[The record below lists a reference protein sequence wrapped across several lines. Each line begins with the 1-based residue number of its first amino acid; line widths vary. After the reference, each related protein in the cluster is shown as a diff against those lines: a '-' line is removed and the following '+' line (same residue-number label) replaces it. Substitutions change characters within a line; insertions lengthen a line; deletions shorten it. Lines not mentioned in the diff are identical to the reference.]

1 MQRPVTPNDE
11 ISLIDLWQIL
21 IRHKWW
27 VLGTPLLA
35 VIAAGV
41 AVFLMKP
48 QWEAAA
54 VVQVGAVGQAGPV
67 GQAEQEVQL
76 IEPVVAAMERM
87 KHKAFEDAVLAEV
100 PLVRGSLTVKALPHT
115 DMIQITVRGYSQ
127 RDAKRS
133 AEATV
138 SHLRKVHDKVAAP
151 KIRRLKQRLAQVEF
165 EIDRT
170 KAEREMIFKMSGLKA
185 KMIAEEGFMDNLTLA
200 NIMIER
206 YSDLRELEHAKLFY
220 TEQLDPMRTYPT
232 SLIEDISV
240 SEKPVSPKKA
250 RNILL
255 VGILGLILGV
265 IGAFLSDAVQLN
277 RRKNP

>member
-1 MQRPVTPNDE
+1 MQRTVTPNDE

-21 IRHKWW
+21 IRHKGW

-35 VIAAGV
+35 VIAAVV

-87 KHKAFEDAVLAEV
+87 KHKAFEDAVLTEV

-133 AEATV
+133 AEATA

-220 TEQLDPMRTYPT
+220 AEQLDPMRTYPT
-232 SLIEDISV
+232 SLIEEISV

-265 IGAFLSDAVQLN
+265 IGAFLSDAVRLN
-277 RRKNP
+277 QRKNP